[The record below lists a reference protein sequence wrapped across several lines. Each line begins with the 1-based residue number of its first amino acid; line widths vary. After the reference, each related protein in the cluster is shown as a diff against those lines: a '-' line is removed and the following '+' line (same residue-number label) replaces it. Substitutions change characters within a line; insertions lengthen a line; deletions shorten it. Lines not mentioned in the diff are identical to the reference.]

1 MKKAFNIISRMALIG
16 FWGLLFSLMVKT
28 EVKAVPLNSNPPK
41 LGNSWIMSVEPANHT
56 PTVTNP
62 YLQVIAKESL
72 VYDNAEDYEFDHWDY
87 QFREEGCTTYIDGTR
102 FAASDGYKLSSLTA
116 VYSFGG
122 YKLNLSKGPNV
133 ASVSP
138 SSNQY
143 KAEGETINI
152 SATVTDAGYVFD
164 HWASSN
170 GGTFANANSAST
182 TFTMPG
188 NAVTLTA
195 TAKWVGPKIT
205 TTSLPGGTV
214 GTAYSQRIERT
225 IESGDTLTWSIEN
238 APQGLTVNSDGE
250 LRGTPTAAGSY
261 NPTISVQSN
270 RYGTVDTKSFSIVI
284 AAAGQHTV
292 TVTTEGSGRASAS
305 PTSAASG
312 TDVTLT
318 ATANTG
324 NEFVRWEVTPNN
336 IDINTTDNPATFR
349 MPNEN
354 VSVKAVFRSTTPSP
368 SPSPKKKSKDDSS
381 KHDDDPAPS
390 KPNNTKLPD
399 GCDEL
404 RALLSNAIAAAKST
418 GKPQTIYWSKSP
430 SLPADVMRTLQGSN
444 VTLVFS
450 CKYQGF
456 PITLT
461 IPGSAV
467 IISPAV
473 EWYGPVF
480 LYALYGNNKLSTATT
495 TAKASTGIY
504 TVQSGDTLSGI
515 AGSLGTNVP
524 HLKQVNN
531 IKNVDRIRAG
541 MKLKY

>member
-1 MKKAFNIISRMALIG
+1 MKIIAPSGAGLSADRKFIATVEGGDTKATNVTIKPVFTVSFNGNGQTMTNPPAAQSIVYGQKANEPTPVPSVTGKGFGGWFKVSACTPASQWSFDSDTVSTNTTLYAKWLGPIIS
-16 FWGLLFSLMVKT
+16 
-28 EVKAVPLNSNPPK
+28 
-41 LGNSWIMSVEPANHT
+41 
-56 PTVTNP
+56 
-62 YLQVIAKESL
+62 
-72 VYDNAEDYEFDHWDY
+72 
-87 QFREEGCTTYIDGTR
+87 
-102 FAASDGYKLSSLTA
+102 
-116 VYSFGG
+116 
-122 YKLNLSKGPNV
+122 
-133 ASVSP
+133 
-138 SSNQY
+138 
-143 KAEGETINI
+143 
-152 SATVTDAGYVFD
+152 
-164 HWASSN
+164 
-170 GGTFANANSAST
+170 
-182 TFTMPG
+182 
-188 NAVTLTA
+188 
-195 TAKWVGPKIT
+195 
-205 TTSLPGGTV
+205 TTSLDDGTV
-214 GTAYSQRIERT
+214 GNDYMATLNAGGNSTGNKVWT
-225 IESGDTLTWSIEN
+225 I
-238 APQGLTVNSDGE
+238 SDGS
-250 LRGTPTAAGSY
+250 LPTGLDLSGSGVISGNPTSAGSS
-261 NPTISVQSN
+261 TF
-270 RYGTVDTKSFSIVI
+270 TVKVTDGNNNFDEKQLSIDI

-312 TDVTLT
+312 TNVTLS

-324 NEFVRWEVTPNN
+324 NEFVKWEVTSNN
-336 IDINTTDNPATFR
+336 IDINPTANPANFN

-390 KPNNTKLPD
+390 KPNNTKVPD

-430 SLPADVMRTLQGSN
+430 SIPADVMRTLQGSN

-480 LYALYGNNKLSTATT
+480 LYALYGNNKLSTTTT

-524 HLKQVNN
+524 HLKQLNN